1 MSKYREIDVKKQR
14 NMSWS
19 ETFHLCIRGVKH
31 RMLRSVLTL
40 AVVVLAVAF
49 FMFLLTESVILRTTG
64 QGVAEEIE
72 QNRFGQVIFTRMLE
86 PATELIS
93 VRRLAQA
100 FASNDEAALNEFSA
114 LTGMPLADVK
124 KLAEKAHEERVYID
138 WFDNI
143 PSGRRLVLVHKSTG
157 REAIEFAISNREE
170 FFETLEPM
178 VDLRV
183 PGKKE
188 GLAKFF
194 DGYEEYRAELTSF
207 NLKWNEKVVLA
218 QQQMQHMKGDF
229 AETDELWIIQ
239 STPEQR
245 LALQKGFEQI
255 GFNFTEADMTLMH
268 DQFSEADLY
277 ERMFVELS
285 KSEVRDL
292 WASKFRESQRSS
304 AEEKFMQFE
313 DERAIEIMVSLG
325 FTKEEVLQIFVR
337 TQRLSKLSNVE
348 RKLSGVVSLEEGG
361 NTGLSG
367 RQIFLLSISFVVCM
381 VGITN
386 AMLMSITERFR
397 EIATMKCLGAT
408 DRYILLQFMMEA
420 GLQGFFGGIFGV
432 IIGFIISILRGSIA
446 YGSYMWTYW
455 STPGMLLC
463 AGVSLLAG
471 VALAVLASIQPSWSA
486 SRMAP
491 MEAMR
496 VE

>member
-14 NMSWS
+14 NMTWS

-49 FMFLLTESVILRTTG
+49 FMYLLSESMIVQTTG
-64 QGVAEEIE
+64 RGVAGEIADS
-72 QNRFGQVIFTRMLE
+72 RIGQVTFTRMLE
-86 PATELIS
+86 PATELIT
-93 VRRLAQA
+93 VRRLAHA
-100 FASNDEAALNEFSA
+100 NAVNDEKELSEFAAVAEMDLEA
-114 LTGMPLADVK
+114 VKELAK
-124 KLAEKAHEERVYID
+124 KAYDERTYLD

-143 PSGRRLVLVHKSTG
+143 PSGRRLVLVHKHMG
-157 REAIEFAISNREE
+157 RAAIEFALKDTGR
-170 FFETLEPM
+170 FFEDLAPM
-178 VDLRV
+178 IDLRV

-194 DGYEEYRAELTSF
+194 DGYELYRKELTAF
-207 NLKWNEKVVLA
+207 NTKWNEKIAVAREAMLA
-218 QQQMQHMKGDF
+218 VKGDF
-229 AETDELWIIQ
+229 ADTDEAWIIQ
-239 STPEQR
+239 ASDEQR
-245 LALQKGFEQI
+245 VALQKKFAEI
-255 GFNFTEADMTLMH
+255 GFAFTADDMKIMYE
-268 DQFSEADLY
+268 QFAESALY
-277 ERMFVELS
+277 ERMFAELS
-285 KSEVRDL
+285 KQELREE
-292 WASKFRESQRSS
+292 WARVFRETQRSS
-304 AEEKFMQFE
+304 AEEKFKQFD
-313 DERAIEIMVSLG
+313 DERAIKLLTDRG
-325 FTKEEVLQIFVR
+325 FTQDELKQIAARTEKLGKLTVL
-337 TQRLSKLSNVE
+337 E
-348 RKLSGVVSLEEGG
+348 RKLASVVSLDDAKG
-361 NTGLSG
+361 GLSG

-420 GLQGFFGGIFGV
+420 GLQGFFGGLLGV
-432 IIGFIISILRGSIA
+432 VIGFVISILRGSIS

-455 STPGMLLC
+455 SSTGMLLC
-463 AGVSLLAG
+463 AIASLVAG
-471 VALAVLASIQPSWSA
+471 VALAILASVQPSWSA